1 MILSWFRSPGVSPQ
15 TIRSFERDG
24 EAVRPVDFASLPAR
38 DAGCTRSWPR
48 ETVELEQ
55 LESQEKKL
63 RKQRQAELKQQRHGS
78 GQPVAP
84 PVAKDNTP
92 DPSAYCMAYDA
103 ADRASLGLISQMAAV
118 GRVEDFQ
125 VLASCFPGE
134 DRKLQKRLHPDTAG
148 NVTTVVN
155 PGAHDTWAEDHGEY
169 TDAGEM
175 VIPAMLS
182 EKFPM
187 DSAIK
192 NGRMRRFYPEA
203 SGLKLEDFSAYPKVE
218 FSSQGAVND
227 RFTQQEAL
235 ATAMAT
241 GASGYRM
248 AVSYVEGGN
257 FMPGRR
263 ADGTPFALIGK
274 DSLAITSEVLRRAG
288 RQGHSMGDALKQVA
302 RDYGLSRDQVVPVEQ
317 PGEFHIDM
325 AMALAGP
332 GQVMLNDARAVAD
345 LQKQWL
351 EEEYAGRWFQWGKRS
366 ALEAIEKRAEKLA
379 EYEAMV
385 ERDLRKAGLEVYRI
399 PGCFPATAANAE
411 MNFFNLR
418 QGRNAEGQA
427 FAVALGGEERAEKAF
442 AETLLTRVPA
452 GYQRIHFLDPEL
464 TELTLEMSG
473 GIKCRT
479 KGRVDQPA

>member
-1 MILSWFRSPGVSPQ
+1 MIFSWFRSPGVSPE
-15 TIRSFERDG
+15 TIRSYVRDG
-24 EAVRPVDFASLPAR
+24 ENVRSVAFSSLPSR
-38 DAGCTRSWPR
+38 DAEVSLPTDK
-48 ETVELEQ
+48 VDLEQ
-55 LESQEKKL
+55 LESQEKQL
-63 RKQRQAELKQQRHGS
+63 RQHRQVELRRRGGKGS
-78 GQPVAP
+78 GVAP

-92 DPSAYCMAYDA
+92 DPSAFCMAYDA
-103 ADRASLGLISQMAAV
+103 QDRASLGLISQMAAV

-125 VLASCFPGE
+125 VVASCFPGE
-134 DRKLQKRLHPDTAG
+134 DRKLRRRLHQDTVG
-148 NVTTVVN
+148 NVATVVN
-155 PGAHDTWAEDHGEY
+155 PGSHDTWAEDHGEY
-169 TDAGEM
+169 TDAGEV

-182 EKFPM
+182 DNFPLE
-187 DSAIK
+187 SAIM
-192 NGRMRRFYPEA
+192 NGRVRRFYPDA
-203 SGLKLEDFSAYPKVE
+203 AGLKLEDFSPYPKVD

-227 RFTQQEAL
+227 RSTQQEAL

-274 DSLAITSEVLRRAG
+274 DSLAITAEVLRRGG
-288 RQGHSMGDALKQVA
+288 RQGHSLGDAATQVA

-332 GQVMLNDARAVAD
+332 GQVILNDARAVAD
-345 LQKQWL
+345 IQKQWV
-351 EEEYAGRWFQWGKRS
+351 EEEYAGRWLQWGKLS
-366 ALEAIEKRAEKLA
+366 KLDAIERRSEKLA
-379 EYEAMV
+379 RYEDMV
-385 ERDLRKAGLEVYRI
+385 EKDLRKAGLEVYRI
-399 PGCFPATAANAE
+399 PGCFPATAGNSE

-418 QGRNAEGQA
+418 QGRNSKGQA
-427 FAVALGGEERAEKAF
+427 FAVALGGDERAEAAF
-442 AETLLTRVPA
+442 AETLLTKIPA
-452 GYQRIHFLDPEL
+452 GYQRIHFLDRDL

-479 KGRVDQPA
+479 KGRVDLAR

>member
-1 MILSWFRSPGVSPQ
+1 MIFSWFRSPGVSPQ
-15 TIRSFERDG
+15 TIRSYERDG
-24 EAVRPVDFASLPAR
+24 AEVRPVDFATLPAR
-38 DAGCTRSWPR
+38 DPQPGESLPT

-63 RKQRQAELKQQRHGS
+63 RKQRQAELRHHGPRAS
-78 GQPVAP
+78 RVAP

-92 DPSAYCMAYDA
+92 DPSAFCMAYDA

-118 GRVEDFQ
+118 GKVEDFQ
-125 VLASCFPGE
+125 VVASCFPGE
-134 DRKLQKRLHPDTAG
+134 DRKLMRRLHQDTLG
-148 NVTTVVN
+148 NVSTVVN

-169 TDAGEM
+169 TDAGEV
-175 VIPAMLS
+175 VIPAMLPES
-182 EKFPM
+182 FPM

-192 NGRMRRFYPEA
+192 NARLRRFYPEA
-203 SGLKLEDFSAYPKVE
+203 SGLKLEDFSAYPKIE

-288 RQGHSMGDALKQVA
+288 RRGHSMGDAVKQVA
-302 RDYGLSRDQVVPVEQ
+302 SDYGLSRDQVVPVEQ

-332 GQVMLNDARAVAD
+332 GQVILNDARAVAD
-345 LQKQWL
+345 IQKQWV
-351 EEEYAGRWFQWGKRS
+351 EEEYEGRWFQWGKRS
-366 ALEAIEKRAEKLA
+366 ALDAIERRAEKLA
-379 EYEAMV
+379 EVEAMV
-385 ERDLRKAGLEVYRI
+385 EKDLRKAGLEVYRI
-399 PGCFPATAANAE
+399 PGCFPATAANPE

-418 QGRNAEGQA
+418 QGRNASGQA

-479 KGRVDQPA
+479 KGRVDLPA